1 MTTIETTP
9 EIQYISRNSKYY
21 HEKVKPNE
29 QKRNEEKERIRAYNK
44 DKYQNDEVYKQYK
57 REQALKN
64 YYKKKNA
71 TASLQTFKILKLNYF
86 FPLFSEKIKK

>member
-9 EIQYISRNSKYY
+9 EIQYKSRNSKYY
-21 HEKVKPNE
+21 HEKVKPNDE
-29 QKRNEEKERIRAYNK
+29 NRNEEKERIRAYNK
-44 DKYQNDEVYKQYK
+44 DKYQTDEVYKQYK

-71 TASLQTFKILKLNYF
+71 GAILQAV
-86 FPLFSEKIKK
+86 